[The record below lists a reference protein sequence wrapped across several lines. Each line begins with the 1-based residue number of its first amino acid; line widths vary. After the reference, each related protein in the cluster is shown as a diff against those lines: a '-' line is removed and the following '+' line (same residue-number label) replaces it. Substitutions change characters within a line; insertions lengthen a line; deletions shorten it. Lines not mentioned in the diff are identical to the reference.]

1 MSGKVHLSPQISIHS
16 VDIYWLRILTPPISF
31 VFPGNKKEWRA
42 AQRAF
47 RLAKR
52 LMDLAG
58 AAALLALLSPV
69 IAAILGL
76 VALDGGS
83 PLYAHER
90 VGRHGR
96 PFRCWK
102 VRTMVLDAG
111 ARLEDLLR
119 IDPIARSEWARNCKL
134 PEDPRAT
141 WIGRF
146 LRRTSLDELPQLWN
160 VLRGEMSLVGPRPI
174 TREELPRYG
183 SVAPLYCSVRPGLTG
198 IWQVF
203 GRVGTTYEQRV
214 AMDRHYIENP
224 SILRDFVL
232 VLMTLSVIVHPTG
245 R

>member
-1 MSGKVHLSPQISIHS
+1 MSGKFQLSSQISMLPVAS
-16 VDIYWLRILTPPISF
+16 DWLRILAPANAIPLAGSST
-31 VFPGNKKEWRA
+31 GRA
-42 AQRAF
+42 TAAPAF
-47 RLAKR
+47 GLKR

-58 AAALLALLSPV
+58 SAILLALFTPL
-69 IAAILGL
+69 IGAILVL
-76 VALDGGS
+76 VALDGSG

-102 VRTMVLDAG
+102 IRTMVPNAG
-111 ARLEDLLR
+111 ARLEELLR
-119 IDPIARSEWARNCKL
+119 IDPEARAAWARDCKL
-134 PEDPRAT
+134 PDDPRAT

-160 VLRGEMSLVGPRPI
+160 VLKGEMSLVGPRPV

-183 SVAPLYCSVRPGLTG
+183 SAAPLYCSVRPGITG
-198 IWQVF
+198 VWQVF
-203 GRVGTTYEQRV
+203 GRSDTSYEQRV

-224 SILRDFVL
+224 SILRDFL
-232 VLMTLSVIVHPTG
+232 LALMTVSVVFGRTG